1 MWEQLIQFDKDLLV
15 YLNGLGNET
24 WDPFWLYI
32 THQINWWPLFL
43 IVLFLLYKKLSIK
56 QLLLLLVTL
65 TLFFTFTDQM
75 TNLVKNTTMRYRPV
89 NDPEL
94 TDIIRNIRGSSS
106 WSYFSGHA
114 SNSLGAILF
123 LFLVMRKYYK
133 MAYLLFLFPLIFA
146 YTRIYLGLHFPLDIL
161 SGYLFGLF
169 SGWMFFRLYVFINK
183 KYNLTDKK
191 GRRLQSV

>member
-1 MWEQLIQFDKDLLV
+1 MWEQLIQIDKDLLV

-114 SNSLGAILF
+114 SNS
-123 LFLVMRKYYK
+123 
-133 MAYLLFLFPLIFA
+133 
-146 YTRIYLGLHFPLDIL
+146 PLDIL

-191 GRRLQSV
+191 GRRLQSL